1 MERDNLFNTQMPEAI
16 EVEKKLLSALMLK
29 SGQAVAEVG
38 TILTAE
44 DFFRVEH
51 RLIYKAI
58 LRLNGHGV
66 PLDVLMVEQAL
77 RKSGD
82 LEKVTRKYL
91 YGLVP
96 LEYTTLRAEAYA
108 KVIRQKSLMRQL
120 IEAGRGLAIA
130 AADERNA
137 IEDVLSRAE
146 EEILKIGN
154 RQIKSGYEEVGEIL
168 QRTFERINYLH
179 ENAGQLLGI
188 PSGLMDLDRILNGFQ
203 KSDLILLA
211 ARPSM
216 GKTALAMNMAAQAA
230 RGKVVLVF
238 SLEMSK
244 EQLGNRLLSTASGV
258 NSQAINTGNISD
270 EDMDRLLDGLER
282 LSRCKLYIDD
292 TAGINIME
300 LRSKARRI
308 KHEHG
313 LDMIIIDYLQ
323 LMTGGKAENRQQEI
337 SEISRQLKAMARELD
352 VPIIALSQLS
362 RSVELRAE
370 KKPQLSDLRESGSLE
385 QDADIVMFLYRD
397 EYYNRDEA
405 ENKNIAELIIAKNRN
420 GPTTSLHLHFDKET
434 MKFSDLVRAG

>member
-270 EDMDRLLDGLER
+270 E
-282 LSRCKLYIDD
+282 
-292 TAGINIME
+292 
-300 LRSKARRI
+300 
-308 KHEHG
+308 
-313 LDMIIIDYLQ
+313 
-323 LMTGGKAENRQQEI
+323 
-337 SEISRQLKAMARELD
+337 
-352 VPIIALSQLS
+352 
-362 RSVELRAE
+362 
-370 KKPQLSDLRESGSLE
+370 
-385 QDADIVMFLYRD
+385 
-397 EYYNRDEA
+397 
-405 ENKNIAELIIAKNRN
+405 
-420 GPTTSLHLHFDKET
+420 
-434 MKFSDLVRAG
+434 